1 MLSTSL
7 EVIVKKKKNNNP
19 HPPKN
24 KLSTMFLFSLSESS
38 ALGDL
43 ITSFMRGVPNFFM
56 AVVIAIIG
64 FIVAKI
70 IAKIIQK
77 AMVSI
82 NIDAIGEKL
91 NEIDFIDKSN
101 IKIKI
106 STILSKVVYYVLI
119 LFFMVAATDVLGMP
133 AVSSLVS
140 DLFNLIP
147 NLIVAG
153 IILIL
158 GTLLAD
164 MLRGVVQTALE
175 SLGIPSARMIS
186 SFVFYFML
194 INIVISAFTQA
205 QINTAFLS
213 QNISIVI
220 GGIVLAFAIGY
231 GLSSRSSMSNFL
243 ASYYS
248 KGKFDVGDT
257 ITLDGVTGKVVEMD
271 KSSLILI
278 ADSGNKIIFPLNQVS
293 NSKIEIHN

>member
-1 MLSTSL
+1 
-7 EVIVKKKKNNNP
+7 
-19 HPPKN
+19 
-24 KLSTMFLFSLSESS
+24 MFLFSLSESS

-106 STILSKVVYYVLI
+106 STILSKVVYYVLV

-186 SFVFYFML
+186 SFVFYFLL